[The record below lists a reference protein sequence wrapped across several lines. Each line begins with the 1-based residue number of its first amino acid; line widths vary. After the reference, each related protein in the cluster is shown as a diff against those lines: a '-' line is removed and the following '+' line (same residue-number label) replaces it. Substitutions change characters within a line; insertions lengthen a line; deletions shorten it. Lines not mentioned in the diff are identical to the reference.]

1 MSVLLYVVGA
11 LAAVAGAAAILFGIP
26 VKEFSFGDT
35 LIVSGTI
42 SLVGGLIIVS
52 LAAAV
57 SQLQRLSE
65 MVGARPLSRS
75 GRPVDVLEASRGSRA
90 PFPPKPKSEPAR
102 SHVSELPPFVP
113 APIEERTAGE
123 EEPVAPS
130 IRNPDLA
137 LPAEEAEEEPV
148 LKPAAAKPSPFRF
161 PERPK
166 APPPPPQAEPPPRA
180 APSFES
186 SLPPWRKPAPAPA
199 EPPRAEPA
207 QPSYFDAMWKNE
219 PRPPSSVSA
228 EAEPPR
234 IRPAEPFKW
243 PEPEPALS
251 TQPAEPEPAPES
263 AEPTPQAEE
272 PLRTVAVLK
281 SGVVDGMGYTLYVD
295 GSIEAELPDG
305 TLRFASINELRA
317 HLEKTG

>member
-1 MSVLLYVVGA
+1 MMALVAAGIGFLLAGL
-11 LAAVAGAAAILFGIP
+11 LAIVFGIP

-35 LIVSGTI
+35 LIVSGTV
-42 SLVGGLIIVS
+42 SLVGGVIVVG

-57 SQLQRLSE
+57 SQLQRLAE
-65 MVGARPLSRS
+65 MVGARPVSRS
-75 GRPVDVLEASRGSRA
+75 GRPVDVLEAARGTRA

-102 SHVSELPPFVP
+102 SAVSELPPFVP
-113 APIEERTAGE
+113 APIEEPAIADDE
-123 EEPVAPS
+123 SAAPS
-130 IRNPDLA
+130 IRNPDLP
-137 LPAEEAEEEPV
+137 LPAEEAEDEAPA
-148 LKPAAAKPSPFRF
+148 LKPAVAGPSPFRF

-166 APPPPPQAEPPPRA
+166 APPPSQQAEPPPRA

-186 SLPPWRKPAPAPA
+186 SLPQFRKPTPAPA
-199 EPPRAEPA
+199 EPPRTQPA

-219 PRPPSSVSA
+219 PRPPASPP
-228 EAEPPR
+228 AEPEAPR
-234 IRPAEPFKW
+234 TRAAEPFKW
-243 PEPEPALS
+243 PEPEPPVSAR
-251 TQPAEPEPAPES
+251 PAEPEPALDLPEP
-263 AEPTPQAEE
+263 APEAEE
-272 PLRTVAVLK
+272 PLRAVAVLK

>member
-11 LAAVAGAAAILFGIP
+11 LAAAAGAAAILFGIP

-35 LIVSGTI
+35 LIVSGTV
-42 SLVGGLIIVS
+42 SLVGGLIVVG

-65 MVGARPLSRS
+65 LAGARPLSRS
-75 GRPVDVLEASRGSRA
+75 SRPVDVLEAARGNRA

-102 SHVSELPPFVP
+102 TPASELPPFVP
-113 APIEERTAGE
+113 APIEEQAMEE
-123 EEPVAPS
+123 EEPAPS
-130 IRNPDLA
+130 IRNPDLP
-137 LPAEEAEEEPV
+137 LPGEEPAEEAPV
-148 LKPAAAKPSPFRF
+148 LKPAASAPPPFRF
-161 PERPK
+161 PEPSK
-166 APPPPPQAEPPPRA
+166 APPPPPKTEPPPRA
-180 APSFES
+180 APPFES
-186 SLPPWRKPAPAPA
+186 SLPPWRKPASTPA
-199 EPPRAEPA
+199 ETPRTEPA

-219 PRPPSSVSA
+219 PRTPSSPSA
-228 EAEPPR
+228 AETEPPR
-234 IRPAEPFKW
+234 TRPPEPFRW
-243 PEPEPALS
+243 PEPAPS
-251 TQPAEPEPAPES
+251 TMPAEPELAPEPP
-263 AEPTPQAEE
+263 EPTSPAEE
-272 PLRTVAVLK
+272 PPRAVAVLK

>member
-11 LAAVAGAAAILFGIP
+11 LAAAAGAAAILFGIP

-35 LIVSGTI
+35 LIVSGTV
-42 SLVGGLIIVS
+42 SLVGGLIVVG

-65 MVGARPLSRS
+65 LAGARPLSRS
-75 GRPVDVLEASRGSRA
+75 GRPVDVLEVARGSRT
-90 PFPPKPKSEPAR
+90 PFPPKSKPEPAR
-102 SHVSELPPFVP
+102 PVATELPPFVP
-113 APIEERTAGE
+113 APIEERAEAE
-123 EEPVAPS
+123 EETAAPS
-130 IRNPDLA
+130 IRNPDLP
-137 LPAEEAEEEPV
+137 LPAEEAEQAPG
-148 LKPAAAKPSPFRF
+148 LKPAATRPSPFRF

-186 SLPPWRKPAPAPA
+186 SLPQWRKPAPAPA
-199 EPPRAEPA
+199 EPPRTEPA

-219 PRPPSSVSA
+219 PRTPSSAPA
-228 EAEPPR
+228 ETEPSR
-234 IRPAEPFKW
+234 TRAAEPFKW
-243 PEPEPALS
+243 PEPEPEAS
-251 TQPAEPEPAPES
+251 TGAAEPEPAPEP
-263 AEPTPQAEE
+263 AEPAPQAEE
-272 PLRTVAVLK
+272 PLRAVAVLK